1 VVEDCDGLTS
11 LPKLSTRLT
20 RVFATICAVSGLY
33 ILSMPIRMKDL
44 AEDLGVSVVTISKVL
59 RDHPDIGK
67 ETRERVLKR
76 VKELRY
82 QPNAT
87 ARSLV
92 TGRSYLI
99 GLVVPD
105 LIHPFFAEVAKALSM
120 AIQKKGYSLII
131 ASSEEN
137 PLVEEREIE
146 QMMARRLDG
155 LIVASSGSSQ
165 EPFRR
170 LQEAKQPY
178 VLIDRKFAQFSANF
192 VGTDDVA
199 VGRLATEHLIDVG
212 CKRIAH
218 IRGRNNSTGLQRF
231 EGYRQALSKGAHSFS
246 KQYVIQRETVD
257 IQSRQQGAIAM
268 QSLLALNPKPDG
280 VFCYNDP
287 LAIGAM
293 DTILA
298 AGLSIPGDIAIIGCG
313 NLHYDDALRVP
324 LSSVDQ
330 QNAQVGE
337 AAGKLL
343 LAMLS
348 SKNGR
353 SRPKSI
359 VLEPHLVPRASTAR
373 LAPGSRFPN
382 NKN

>member
-1 VVEDCDGLTS
+1 MVEDCDGLAS

-20 RVFATICAVSGLY
+20 CVFATICAASGLY

-99 GLVVPD
+99 GLVCSRSDSSLLRRDSEGPFQG
-105 LIHPFFAEVAKALSM
+105 HPEKRLFTDHRLEV
-120 AIQKKGYSLII
+120 
-131 ASSEEN
+131 EEN

-199 VGRLATEHLIDVG
+199 AGRLATEHLIDVG

-218 IRGRNNSTGLQRF
+218 IRGRNNSTGLQRL
-231 EGYRQALSKGAHSFS
+231 EGYRQALSKRAHSFS

-268 QSLLALNPKPDG
+268 QSLLCPEPK
-280 VFCYNDP
+280 
-287 LAIGAM
+287 
-293 DTILA
+293 
-298 AGLSIPGDIAIIGCG
+298 AGWG
-313 NLHYDDALRVP
+313 
-324 LSSVDQ
+324 
-330 QNAQVGE
+330 
-337 AAGKLL
+337 LL
-343 LAMLS
+343 L
-348 SKNGR
+348 
-353 SRPKSI
+353 
-359 VLEPHLVPRASTAR
+359 
-373 LAPGSRFPN
+373 
-382 NKN
+382 

>member
-1 VVEDCDGLTS
+1 VCFSCYMRS
-11 LPKLSTRLT
+11 L
-20 RVFATICAVSGLY
+20 GLY
-33 ILSMPIRMKDL
+33 ILSMPTRMKDL

-59 RDHPDIGK
+59 RNHPDIGK

-82 QPNAT
+82 QPNAM

-105 LIHPFFAEVAKALSM
+105 LIHPFFAEVAKALSS

-137 PLVEEREIE
+137 PVVEEREIE
-146 QMMARRLDG
+146 QMLARRLDG
-155 LIVASSGSSQ
+155 LIVASSGSSK

-170 LQEAKQPY
+170 LQEANQPF

-192 VGTDDVA
+192 VGIDDVA

-218 IRGRNNSTGLQRF
+218 IRGRNNSTGLQRL
-231 EGYRQALSKGAHSFS
+231 EGYRQALAKRAYPFS

-257 IQSRQQGAIAM
+257 IQSRQEGATAM
-268 QSLLALNPKPDG
+268 HRLLALNPKPDG

-298 AGLSIPGDIAIIGCG
+298 AGLSIPRDIAIIGCG

-330 QNAQVGE
+330 HNAQLGE

-343 LAMLS
+343 LAMLN

-353 SRPKSI
+353 PRPKSI

-373 LAPGSRFPN
+373 LAARSQFPKD
-382 NKN
+382 KN

>member
-1 VVEDCDGLTS
+1 MCFSCYMHS
-11 LPKLSTRLT
+11 L
-20 RVFATICAVSGLY
+20 GLY

-59 RDHPDIGK
+59 RNHPDIGK

-82 QPNAT
+82 QPNAM

-105 LIHPFFAEVAKALSM
+105 LIHPFFAEVAKALSR

-137 PLVEEREIE
+137 PVVEEREIE
-146 QMMARRLDG
+146 QMLARRLDG
-155 LIVASSGSSQ
+155 LIVASSGSSKGS
-165 EPFRR
+165 FRR
-170 LQEAKQPY
+170 LQEANQPY

-218 IRGRNNSTGLQRF
+218 IRGRNNSTGSQRL
-231 EGYRQALSKGAHSFS
+231 EGYRQALSNRAYSFS

-268 QSLLALNPKPDG
+268 QRLLALNPKPDG

-330 QNAQVGE
+330 HNAQLGE

-343 LAMLS
+343 LAMLT

-359 VLEPHLVPRASTAR
+359 VLEPHLVPRASTVQ
-373 LAPGSRFPN
+373 LAVGSRFPKE
-382 NKN
+382 KN